1 MGEDDSVTRVKRDN
15 ANGNEPPKIPH
26 LEPAGGTGSLEAAIA
41 EERNPIRRFLKVL
54 GPGFISGAA
63 DDDPSGIGTYA
74 TAGASLGYA
83 TLWTALLTFPLMATV
98 QLVCAKIGMVT
109 GRGLAGVLRKHY
121 PRRVLY
127 AAVIALFVANTINV
141 EADLAA
147 IAAAINLLVP
157 ALPIAPLV
165 LPIAVGIL
173 ALQIWGS
180 YRLIARIFKWL
191 TLALFAY
198 IGSAFFARPDWGQ
211 VLSSTFIPTLR
222 LDQTFLLALVAIL
235 GTTISPYLFF
245 WQATQEVEEEM
256 SMGRT
261 QLWRRKGAT
270 DRELQYAALDV
281 NVGMAFSVLVMYF
294 IMLAT
299 AATLHQAGKTDIKSA
314 TDAAEAL
321 RPLAGDLSSILL
333 AIGLIGSG
341 VLAVPILSGSA
352 AYALS
357 EAFGWKYGLDRNPAK
372 AKQFYAVIAV
382 ATLVG
387 VAIDYLGINP
397 IDALFFTAVINGF
410 VAPPLLVMIML
421 VSNNKKIM
429 GKRTNSRLTN
439 VLGWG
444 AAVVMFLAAGVLLV
458 ASI

>member
-1 MGEDDSVTRVKRDN
+1 MTRVKRDN
-15 ANGNEPPKIPH
+15 ANGNDPPRIPH
-26 LEPAGGTGSLEAAIA
+26 VEPAGGTGSLEAAIA

-141 EADLAA
+141 GADLAA

-211 VLSSTFIPTLR
+211 VLSSTFIPTIR

>member
-1 MGEDDSVTRVKRDN
+1 VTPAKRRSATRN
-15 ANGNEPPKIPH
+15 RRRGTQH
-26 LEPAGGTGSLEAAIA
+26 GGSQGGTGSLEAAIA
-41 EERNPIRRFLKVL
+41 AESNPLRRFVKVL

-74 TAGASLGYA
+74 TAGASLGFA
-83 TLWTALLTFPLMATV
+83 TLWTALLTFPLMAAV

-109 GRGLAGVLRKHY
+109 GQGLAGVLRKHY

-141 EADLAA
+141 GADLAA
-147 IAAAINLLVP
+147 MAAAINLLVP
-157 ALPIAPLV
+157 ALPISPLV
-165 LPIAVGIL
+165 LPIALGIL
-173 ALQIWGS
+173 ALLLWGS
-180 YRLIARIFKWL
+180 YRLIAGVFKWL

-211 VLSSTFIPTLR
+211 VLVSTFIPTIR
-222 LDQTFLLALVAIL
+222 LDQTFLLTLVAIL

-245 WQATQEVEEEM
+245 WQATQEVEEEIG
-256 SMGRT
+256 MGRT
-261 QLWRRKGAT
+261 QLWRRRGAT
-270 DRELQYAALDV
+270 DKELRYAALDV

-299 AATLHQAGKTDIKSA
+299 AATLHASGQTDIKSA
-314 TDAAEAL
+314 TDAAQAL
-321 RPLAGDLSSILL
+321 RPLAGDWSSILL
-333 AIGLIGSG
+333 AVGLIGSG
-341 VLAVPILSGSA
+341 VLAVPILSCSA

-357 EAFGWKYGLDRNPAK
+357 EAFGWKFGLDRNPAL

-382 ATLVG
+382 ATLIGVG
-387 VAIDYLGINP
+387 IDYLGINP

-421 VSNNKKIM
+421 VSNNTKIM

-444 AAVVMFLAAGVLLV
+444 AAAVMFLAAGVLVLT
-458 ASI
+458 SL